1 MCSDLVLTTINLKI
15 KNLHKILK
23 NLETTGAFQAEIC
36 GNFAD
41 LNILDSNIEKSPTT
55 LRKPCCHRPIK
66 FLGERGGRTSF

>member
-41 LNILDSNIEKSPTT
+41 LNILDSNIEKITNN
-55 LRKPCCHRPIK
+55 IK
-66 FLGERGGRTSF
+66 EALLLSA